1 MIAIVDY
8 KLGNIFSIKNI
19 FLKLNYNVVVTSDP
33 EIILNSKIVVLPG
46 VGAFDV
52 AMQNINDLGLA
63 GVLKKVSVD
72 KKFIGICLGFQLLF
86 EQSLENKKTKGLG
99 IIKGKIFSLKKKN
112 RNKIV
117 PHVGWNTTYLRN
129 YNANKK
135 YVKLLNNKYFYF
147 IHSFYAEPKN
157 SKDILTLTKYENII
171 FCSSILKNN
180 VLGLQFHP
188 EKSGMNGIKLIKNFL
203 DK

>member
-52 AMQNINDLGLA
+52 AMQNINELGLA
-63 GVLKKVSVD
+63 KVLKKVSID

-86 EQSLENKKTKGLG
+86 DESLENKKTNGLG
-99 IIKGKIFSLKKKN
+99 IIKGKILSLKKKL
-112 RNKIV
+112 KI
-117 PHVGWNTTYLRN
+117 
-129 YNANKK
+129 K
-135 YVKLLNNKYFYF
+135 
-147 IHSFYAEPKN
+147 
-157 SKDILTLTKYENII
+157 
-171 FCSSILKNN
+171 
-180 VLGLQFHP
+180 
-188 EKSGMNGIKLIKNFL
+188 
-203 DK
+203 